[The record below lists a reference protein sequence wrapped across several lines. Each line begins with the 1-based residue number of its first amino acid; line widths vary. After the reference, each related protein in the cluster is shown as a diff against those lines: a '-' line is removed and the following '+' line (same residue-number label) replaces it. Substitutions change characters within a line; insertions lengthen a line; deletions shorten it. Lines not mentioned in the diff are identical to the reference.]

1 MNARMNRL
9 TSGLYGWW
17 RELLGAAIVLAS
29 RIAIAPLTW
38 WEHDE
43 LLFAHALRDFDPL
56 RFHPHPP
63 GYPLYVLLGKFVN
76 LFVGDAFRSLVSIS
90 IVSAVVGYIALAR
103 LFRKLI
109 DDADLANVASLIVY
123 FSAAMLI
130 HSPLPMSDGPSFALL
145 ACTLLAIAHL
155 GEEQHQRAAILTGV
169 AASCAIGI
177 RPQLLVPLFPAL
189 IVALAQMRTR
199 RERIASVI
207 AFAFVSLLWFLPL
220 LDAAGGFTPL
230 MTWELKQT
238 SYVATHDA
246 AASRGMLSPLGVATR
261 FLIHPWGSK
270 YVTLPLLF
278 FMAFGVIDF
287 IKRRNRLML
296 PLVVF
301 TIVQLIFELRG
312 MDPADAARYS
322 IPALPLFALIV
333 ACGLGVIRRSAQIG
347 AIPWLGAALLAGLS
361 IWYVS
366 PIIKA
371 RTTLPS
377 PPVAA
382 VDYVIKHFPPNTV
395 VLFEWSVRPHAEYL
409 LANFHPMQIE
419 AGLRELYDRAD
430 VPLVIFANGGSKS
443 PDAKVF
449 SWPPNDAYG
458 KLTRNF
464 YRVVTLDPVPP
475 SRRYL
480 PIRGV
485 YQLERTNEGEEWRW
499 LERDAVIRLPH
510 AHGAHTTVTLKLSP
524 DTPYA
529 SNEIT
534 IFVNSLPAAHG
545 FAVKDKP
552 TDFDLALPPGNA
564 DVRITSA
571 QSFAPAA
578 VLHNQDPRTLATQ
591 LVGIR

>member
-1 MNARMNRL
+1 M
-9 TSGLYGWW
+9 
-17 RELLGAAIVLAS
+17 
-29 RIAIAPLTW
+29 AIAPRTW

-63 GYPLYVLLGKFVN
+63 GYPLYILLGKFVN

-90 IVSAVVGYIALAR
+90 IVFAVVGFIALAR
-103 LFRKLI
+103 LFRRLI
-109 DDADLANVASLIVY
+109 DDADLAVVAALIVY

-130 HSPLPMSDGPSFALL
+130 HSVLPMSDGPSFALVAL
-145 ACTLLAIAHL
+145 TLLAITHV
-155 GEEQHQRAAILTGV
+155 GGSEHERVGILTGV
-169 AASCAIGI
+169 AASCAIGV
-177 RPQLLVPLFPAL
+177 RPQLLVPLLPAL
-189 IVALAQMRTR
+189 LIALVQMRTR

-207 AFAFVSLLWFLPL
+207 AFAFISLLWFLPL
-220 LDAAGGFTPL
+220 LDVAGGWNPL
-230 MTWELKQT
+230 MTWELKQFD
-238 SYVATHDA
+238 YVATHDA
-246 AASRGMLSPLGVATR
+246 AASRGMLSPIGVATR

-278 FMAFGVIDF
+278 FFAFGIVDF
-287 IKRRNRLML
+287 SRTFVQRRNRLML

-301 TIVQLIFELRG
+301 TIVQLAFELWA

-322 IPALPLFALIV
+322 IPALPFFALIV
-333 ACGLGVIRRSAQIG
+333 ACGLGVIRQSAQIR

-366 PIIKA
+366 PIVKA
-371 RTTLPS
+371 RTTFPS
-377 PPVAA
+377 PPVFAMDDM
-382 VDYVIKHFPPNTV
+382 VKRFPHQNTV
-395 VLFEWSVRPHAEYL
+395 LLYEWSVRPHAEYL
-409 LANFHPMQIE
+409 APQFHPMQIE
-419 AGLRELYDRAD
+419 AGLREYYDRPD
-430 VPLVIFANGGSKS
+430 INLVIFANGGSKS
-443 PDAKVF
+443 PAARVF

-464 YRVVTLDPVPP
+464 YRVVTLDPVAP
-475 SRRYL
+475 SNRYL

-499 LERDAVIRLPH
+499 LDRDADIRLPH
-510 AHGAHTTVTLKLSP
+510 QHATHTTLTFKLSP

-534 IFVNSLPAAHG
+534 IFVNGLPAAHG
-545 FAVKDKP
+545 VATKDKP
-552 TDFDLALPPGNA
+552 TDFDVALPPGPC